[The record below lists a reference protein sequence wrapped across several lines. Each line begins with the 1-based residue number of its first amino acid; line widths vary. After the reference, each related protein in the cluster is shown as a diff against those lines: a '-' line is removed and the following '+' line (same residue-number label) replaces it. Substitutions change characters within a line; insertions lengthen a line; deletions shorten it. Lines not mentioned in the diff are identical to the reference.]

1 MALQTP
7 YLIAPVAFDAN
18 NAQEIEFT
26 VPAGGDQVQSNKL
39 TILKQSDLSEVYAQ
53 KVTTQDY
60 THTIPA
66 GTLTNGVV
74 YVASVKTYNLA
85 GEESAESNKV
95 LLRCYS
101 TPSFNLSVD
110 STISTSQVN
119 IVVEYAQAQN
129 EPLST
134 YLFNLY
140 DSVGILIATSKT
152 QYAVSD
158 TSRITYQFNGLRS
171 GQSYSVECLGVTK
184 YGTQISTGSQTFFV
198 QFIEPTA
205 YKYFSLENV
214 CKGGYIRIQSNLS
227 SIPGETNKVPL
238 EIGDGELT
246 LYPNQWVKWNKGY
259 VLPEDWTLQ
268 IWGHSFV
275 SSDTTPIVTCANVSG
290 DKVEVYWQ
298 EQVVKQPPLQWTW
311 NATPTFP
318 AQGSNLK
325 WDIKFQANGTEYTKL
340 NIQHDADG
348 HKYIGYISSAGSTLA
363 YDTGTWSVTSRDILF
378 EENPSDDLL
387 AILNTMATT
396 TQSETETAYSCSVL
410 KAWSAKAAYPYIIKS
425 NTIESASVDT
435 AHSIWVKKVGA
446 LYDIKIFNNQES
458 DTIFTSTEINTLQ
471 IDGVVNGQTAQ
482 TENASVESA
491 LEIKTETMA
500 STTQAIKSNTTSI
513 INVDSE
519 AKGKYALA
527 KKTNADAGVNIDT
540 NAHFI
545 SVKYSLPQ
553 MDLLLDVDA
562 KQKAITAPNIHGA
575 AAANIDVESEATAKQ
590 ADVKKANAVGIVTIE
605 SGTTAKLT
613 DYAHGTASALL
624 DISSSCKAFASEPNK
639 VSPVAV
645 LDISAIANG
654 EQQDP
659 NPWYIQDGTDLRILR
674 VWNAEKNGNNL
685 IIRNIGV

>member
-60 THTIPA
+60 IHTIPA

-85 GEESAESNKV
+85 GDESAESNKV

-129 EPLST
+129 EPLAT

-140 DSVGILIATSKT
+140 DSVGVLIATSKT
-152 QYAVSD
+152 QYAASD
-158 TSRITYQFNGLRS
+158 TSRITYQFTGLRS

-184 YGTQISTGSQTFFV
+184 YGTQISTGGQTFFV
-198 QFIEPTA
+198 QFTEPTA

-227 SIPGETNKVPL
+227 SISGETNKIPL
-238 EIGDGELT
+238 EFDDGELT
-246 LYPNQWVKWNKGY
+246 LYPNQWVRWNNGY

-275 SSDTTPIVTCANVSG
+275 SSDTTPIITCANANG

-298 EQVVKQPPLQWTW
+298 EQIVKQPPLQWTW
-311 NATPTFP
+311 NATPNFP
-318 AQGSNLK
+318 AQGTDLS
-325 WDIKFQANGTEYTKL
+325 WDIKFQANGAEYTKL
-340 NIQHDADG
+340 SIQHDADG
-348 HKYIGYISSAGSTLA
+348 HKYIGYIGATGSTLA

-387 AILNTMATT
+387 AILKTMATT
-396 TQSETETAYSCSVL
+396 TQSEAETAYSYAVL
-410 KAWSAKAAYPYIIKS
+410 KSWSAKAAYPYIIKS
-425 NTIESASVDT
+425 DTIESASADT
-435 AHSIWVKKVGA
+435 THSIWVKKVGT
-446 LYDIKIFNNQES
+446 LYD
-458 DTIFTSTEINTLQ
+458 
-471 IDGVVNGQTAQ
+471 
-482 TENASVESA
+482 
-491 LEIKTETMA
+491 
-500 STTQAIKSNTTSI
+500 
-513 INVDSE
+513 
-519 AKGKYALA
+519 
-527 KKTNADAGVNIDT
+527 
-540 NAHFI
+540 
-545 SVKYSLPQ
+545 VK
-553 MDLLLDVDA
+553 
-562 KQKAITAPNIHGA
+562 
-575 AAANIDVESEATAKQ
+575 
-590 ADVKKANAVGIVTIE
+590 
-605 SGTTAKLT
+605 
-613 DYAHGTASALL
+613 
-624 DISSSCKAFASEPNK
+624 
-639 VSPVAV
+639 V
-645 LDISAIANG
+645 LN
-654 EQQDP
+654 E
-659 NPWYIQDGTDLRILR
+659 
-674 VWNAEKNGNNL
+674 
-685 IIRNIGV
+685 

>member
-18 NAQEIEFT
+18 SAQEIEFT
-26 VPAGGDQVQSNKL
+26 VPTGGDQVQANKL

-85 GEESAESNKV
+85 GDESAESNKV

-119 IVVEYAQAQN
+119 LVVEYAQDQN
-129 EPLST
+129 EPLAT

-140 DSVGILIATSKT
+140 DSTGVLIATSKT
-152 QYAVSD
+152 QYAASD

-198 QFIEPTA
+198 QFTEPTA

-238 EIGDGELT
+238 EFGDGELT
-246 LYPNQWVKWNKGY
+246 LYSNQWVKWNKGY

-275 SSDTTPIVTCANVSG
+275 SSDTTPIVTCSNVGG
-290 DKVEVYWQ
+290 DKVDVYWQ

-318 AQGSNLK
+318 AQGTNLN
-325 WDIKFQANGTEYTKL
+325 WDIKFQANGVEYTKL

-348 HKYIGYISSAGSTLA
+348 HKYIGYIRSAGSTLA
-363 YDTGTWSVTSRDILF
+363 YDTGTWAVASRDILF
-378 EENPSDDLL
+378 EENPNDDLL
-387 AILNTMATT
+387 AILKTMATT
-396 TQSETETAYSCSVL
+396 TQSETEKAYSYAVL
-410 KAWSAKAAYPYIIKS
+410 KAWSAKAAYPYVIRS
-425 NTIESASVDT
+425 ETIESASVDT
-435 AHSIWVKKVGA
+435 PHSIWVKKVGA
-446 LYDIKIFNNQES
+446 LYDIKIFNNQQS
-458 DTIFTSTEINTLQ
+458 DTIFAFPEINTLQ
-471 IDGVVNGQTAQ
+471 IDGVSNVKKTQA
-482 TENASVESA
+482 ENTSAEST
-491 LEIKTETMA
+491 LEIKTKTMA
-500 STTQAIKSNTTSI
+500 KPTQAIKSNAASI

-527 KKTNADAGVNIDT
+527 NKTNADADVNIDT

-553 MDLLLDVDA
+553 MDLLLDISTE
-562 KQKAITAPNIHGA
+562 QKAITAPNIHGVA
-575 AAANIDVESEATAKQ
+575 TAEIDVESEATAKQ
-590 ADVKKANAVGIVTIE
+590 ADVKKANAVGTVAIE
-605 SGTTAKLT
+605 SEATANLT
-613 DYAHGTASALL
+613 DYAHGAASALL
-624 DISSSCKAFASEPNK
+624 DISSSCKAAAAEPHK
-639 VSPVAV
+639 ISPVAS
-645 LDISAIANG
+645 LDISAVASG

-659 NPWYIQDGTDLRILR
+659 NPWYTQDGTNLRILR
-674 VWNAEKNGNNL
+674 VWDAEKNGNNL
-685 IIRNIGV
+685 IIRNMGA

>member
-7 YLIAPVAFDAN
+7 YLIAPVAFDAS

-39 TILKQSDLSEVYAQ
+39 TILKQSDLSEVYSQ
-53 KVTTQDY
+53 KVVTQDY

-85 GEESAESNKV
+85 GDESAESNKV

-129 EPLST
+129 EPLAT

-140 DSVGILIATSKT
+140 DSVGVLIATSKT
-152 QYAVSD
+152 QYAASD
-158 TSRITYQFNGLRS
+158 TNRITYQFTGLRS

-198 QFIEPTA
+198 QFTEPTA

-238 EIGDGELT
+238 EFGDGELT
-246 LYPNQWVKWNKGY
+246 LYQNQWVKWNKGY

-275 SSDTTPIVTCANVSG
+275 SSDTTPIVTCANVGG

-318 AQGSNLK
+318 AQGTNLN
-325 WDIKFQANGTEYTKL
+325 WDIKFSANGAEYTKL
-340 NIQHDADG
+340 NVQHDADG

-363 YDTGTWSVTSRDILF
+363 YDTGVWRVTSRDILF

-387 AILNTMATT
+387 AVLKTMATT
-396 TQSETETAYSCSVL
+396 TQSETEKAYSYAVL
-410 KAWSAKAAYPYIIKS
+410 KAWSAKAAYPYIIRS
-425 NTIESASVDT
+425 ETIESASADT
-435 AHSIWVKKVGA
+435 VHSVWVKKVGA
-446 LYDIKIFNNQES
+446 LYDIKIFNNQQS
-458 DTIFTSTEINTLQ
+458 DTIFAFPEINTLQ
-471 IDGVVNGQTAQ
+471 IDDVVSG
-482 TENASVESA
+482 
-491 LEIKTETMA
+491 K
-500 STTQAIKSNTTSI
+500 TTQADSYASDLMTNYVTQFN
-513 INVDSE
+513 NVFS
-519 AKGKYALA
+519 
-527 KKTNADAGVNIDT
+527 GVSK
-540 NAHFI
+540 AYF
-545 SVKYSLPQ
+545 
-553 MDLLLDVDA
+553 VDA
-562 KQKAITAPNIHGA
+562 DHVCDIPVFQTSDAKTFAGLKSAILRSVNSAEWSNNFHSSLFMEPQDYIKWYAEKQSSNNVVIGDKIRMPYVFGPAVTDGAP
-575 AAANIDVESEATAKQ
+575 V
-590 ADVKKANAVGIVTIE
+590 
-605 SGTTAKLT
+605 TTAYYGRPRRSHKEICRR
-613 DYAHGTASALL
+613 SQ
-624 DISSSCKAFASEPNK
+624 FA
-639 VSPVAV
+639 
-645 LDISAIANG
+645 
-654 EQQDP
+654 
-659 NPWYIQDGTDLRILR
+659 W
-674 VWNAEKNGNNL
+674 
-685 IIRNIGV
+685 